1 MNVSQ
6 LRQEVTDL
14 VTAVNEEHENTAEI
28 QSRLDD
34 CLCNIVDAEDKLGEI
49 ARLEDE
55 QVEFEQKMLEHTKF
69 QDQVLGQFWKM
80 VNVLYDFLGPLIN
93 EEEQDNAAIAE
104 LRREMYGLE
113 ETVKTVF
120 EIREKN
126 QVHNVHPVQNLGCT
140 AESLGAR
147 SLPLRHCG
155 V

>member
-1 MNVSQ
+1 M
-6 LRQEVTDL
+6 
-14 VTAVNEEHENTAEI
+14 TAVNEEHENTAEI

-34 CLCNIVDAEDKLGEI
+34 CLCNIVDAEAKLGEI

-104 LRREMYGLE
+104 LRREMYDLE
-113 ETVKTVF
+113 ETVKTTKV
-120 EIREKN
+120 ELDNAGLQPYRRDVPTVLS
-126 QVHNVHPVQNLGCT
+126 QT
-140 AESLGAR
+140 AKS
-147 SLPLRHCG
+147 
-155 V
+155 